1 MSINIGRFVTHCRA
15 ARQHQ
20 AVGSLADQIVR
31 NRFGTEC
38 SRRLSLM
45 PVSQGSVV
53 RIRKLPVKLKISA
66 AKLDEESITEA
77 WVEAF
82 IGELLIAVKTN
93 RINDGEIVCVNS
105 RAEWLARFIADVL
118 SGSANGRWEYE
129 EFRES
134 LQLGTSH
141 CVLSVLS
148 LEPLEI
154 VPVLRLLEECNR
166 FEQFLLLFDDF
177 LLEKFF
183 SLFSPVNEAE
193 PTVDDLI
200 TIARLVTS
208 QNISRGILGTRQRS
222 LRIFLALCRMH
233 VESDRVMS
241 PRLVWYALLTLDK
254 LVELTQTLPQSLH
267 QSLAFESWFKALSP
281 ESIAQQKETA
291 LHPVVLEV
299 IAKIWSLTTSGMKAE
314 SRKLQ
319 TLSRLVADLD
329 PVRTA
334 DKTPTRSRWV
344 SSQFAGLLLLVG
356 LIDRLGW
363 VQRIRGSSLALRFD
377 TGAINF
383 CLAAL
388 ALRLVGQSP
397 ENRRPDTALLL
408 FAGWLEPAAINLNAF
423 HNFLHSLSENE
434 RVDLLELLA
443 EVDTQQKEDA
453 KVDWTAT
460 FDALA
465 SILIREFAGR
475 VRGFRQANPAFVV
488 KTFLSQP
495 GRVFI
500 DDQRILV
507 VLQSNPFH
515 VALHVSSIDE
525 PVESVSWLGGRRLEF
540 QLEGL

>member
-1 MSINIGRFVTHCRA
+1 MSINIGRFVTQCRA

-20 AVGSLADQIVR
+20 EVGSLADQIVR

-45 PVSQGSVV
+45 SVSQASVV

-66 AKLDEESITEA
+66 AKLDEESVTEA
-77 WVEAF
+77 WVDAF
-82 IGELLIAVKTN
+82 LGELLIAVKTN
-93 RINDGEIVCVNS
+93 RISESEIVCVNS
-105 RAEWLARFIADVL
+105 RAEWLARFIGDVL

-129 EFRES
+129 EFQEY

-148 LEPLEI
+148 QEPLEI
-154 VPVLRLLEECNR
+154 VRVLRLLEERNR

-177 LLEKFF
+177 FFEKFF
-183 SLFSPVNEAE
+183 SLFTPGNEAE

-208 QNISRGILGTRQRS
+208 QDISKGSLATRQRS
-222 LRIFLALCRMH
+222 LRIFLALCRRN
-233 VESDRVMS
+233 VGSDRVMT

-254 LVELTQTLPQSLH
+254 LVELTQSLPQSLP
-267 QSLAFESWFKALSP
+267 FESWFKALSP
-281 ESIAQQKETA
+281 ESIAQQRDTA

-299 IAKIWSLTTSGMKAE
+299 IAKIWSLTTSGLKAE
-314 SRKLQ
+314 TSKLQ

-329 PVRTA
+329 PVRTGENTA
-334 DKTPTRSRWV
+334 TRSRWV
-344 SSQFAGLLLLVG
+344 SCQFAGLLLLVG

-363 VQRIRGSSLALRFD
+363 VQRIRGSSLALRLD

-388 ALRLVGQSP
+388 ALRLLGQPP
-397 ENRRPDTALLL
+397 ENRRPDSAIFL
-408 FAGWLEPAAINLNAF
+408 FAGWLEPAAVNLNAF

-434 RVDLLELLA
+434 RIDLLELLA
-443 EVDTQQKEDA
+443 EVSTQQKEDA
-453 KVDWTAT
+453 RVDWTAT

-465 SILIREFAGR
+465 NTLIREFAGR
-475 VRGFRQANPAFVV
+475 VRGFRLATPAFVV
-488 KTFLSQP
+488 KTFFSQP

>member
-1 MSINIGRFVTHCRA
+1 MSINIGRFVTRCRA

-20 AVGSLADQIVR
+20 EVGSLADQIVR

-45 PVSQGSVV
+45 PVSQASVV
-53 RIRKLPVKLKISA
+53 RIRKLPVKLQIST
-66 AKLDEESITEA
+66 AKLDEESVTEA
-77 WVEAF
+77 WVNAF
-82 IGELLIAVKTN
+82 LGELLIAVKTN
-93 RINDGEIVCVNS
+93 RISGSEMVCVNS

-129 EFRES
+129 EFQES
-134 LQLGTSH
+134 LQLGTSN

-148 LEPLEI
+148 QEPLEI
-154 VPVLRLLEECNR
+154 VPVLRLLEERNR

-177 LLEKFF
+177 LFEKFF
-183 SLFSPVNEAE
+183 SLFTPVNEAE

-208 QNISRGILGTRQRS
+208 QNISRGSLATRQHS
-222 LRIFLALCRMH
+222 LRIFLALCRTQ
-233 VESDRVMS
+233 VESDQVMN
-241 PRLVWYALLTLDK
+241 PRFVWYALLTLDK
-254 LVELTQTLPQSLH
+254 LVELTQSLP
-267 QSLAFESWFKALSP
+267 FGSWFQALSP
-281 ESIAQQKETA
+281 ESIAHQKGPA

-299 IAKIWSLTTSGMKAE
+299 IAKVWSLTTSGLKEE
-314 SRKLQ
+314 SSKLQ

-329 PVRTA
+329 PIRTA
-334 DKTPTRSRWV
+334 DNTPTRSRWV
-344 SSQFAGLLLLVG
+344 SCQFAGLLLLVG
-356 LIDRLGW
+356 LVDRLGW
-363 VQRIRGSSLALRFD
+363 VQRIRGSSLASRFD
-377 TGAINF
+377 TGAMNF

-397 ENRRPDTALLL
+397 ENRLPDSALLL
-408 FAGWLEPAAINLNAF
+408 FAGWLEPAAVNLNAF

-434 RVDLLELLA
+434 RIDLLELLV

-453 KVDWTAT
+453 KVDWTTT
-460 FDALA
+460 FDVLA
-465 SILIREFAGR
+465 SILIREFACR

>member
-1 MSINIGRFVTHCRA
+1 MTINIGRFVTHCRA

-31 NRFGTEC
+31 TRFGTEC

-45 PVSQGSVV
+45 PVSPASVV

-77 WVEAF
+77 WVDAF
-82 IGELLIAVKTN
+82 IGELLIAVKNN
-93 RINDGEIVCVNS
+93 RISDSEIVCVNS

-141 CVLSVLS
+141 CVFSILSHD
-148 LEPLEI
+148 PLEV
-154 VPVLRLLEECNR
+154 VPVLRLLEERNR

-183 SLFSPVNEAE
+183 SLFTPVNEAE
-193 PTVDDLI
+193 LTVDDLI

-254 LVELTQTLPQSLH
+254 LVELTQTLPQSLP
-267 QSLAFESWFKALSP
+267 SESWFQALSP
-281 ESIAQQKETA
+281 ESIAHQKGPA

-299 IAKIWSLTTSGMKAE
+299 IAKIWSLTTSGLKEE
-314 SRKLQ
+314 SSKLQ

-329 PVRTA
+329 PVRTGESSA
-334 DKTPTRSRWV
+334 TRSRWV
-344 SSQFAGLLLLVG
+344 SCQFAGLLLLVG

-363 VQRIRGSSLALRFD
+363 VQQIRGSSLALRLD

-388 ALRLVGQSP
+388 ALRLLGQSP
-397 ENRRPDTALLL
+397 ENRRPDPALLL
-408 FAGWLEPAAINLNAF
+408 FAGWLEPAAVNLNAF

-434 RVDLLELLA
+434 RIDLLELLA
-443 EVDTQQKEDA
+443 EVDTQQEEDA
-453 KVDWTAT
+453 RVDWTAT
-460 FDALA
+460 FDVLA

-475 VRGFRQANPAFVV
+475 VRGFRQANPAFVI

-500 DDQRILV
+500 DDERILV

-525 PVESVSWLGGRRLEF
+525 PVECVSWLGGRRLEF